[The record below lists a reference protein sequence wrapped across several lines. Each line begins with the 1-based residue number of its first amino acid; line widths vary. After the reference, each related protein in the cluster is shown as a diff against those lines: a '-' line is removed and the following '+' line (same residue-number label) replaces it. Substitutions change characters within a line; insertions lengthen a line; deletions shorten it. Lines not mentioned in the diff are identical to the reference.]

1 MASVSKV
8 ETVAVTGTTASQSV
22 ALHDD
27 NATYTSSA
35 SYETITMTSA
45 LTTGVATL
53 DASAEADAKVVLTGS
68 AGTGGDILIG
78 SQSSNLGDT
87 ITGNAG
93 NDSIRFAT
101 GSFTSADIVDG
112 GDGTDTIQ
120 LTTNGSTVVDA
131 DFTNVTNVEQVTSTA
146 GAQMTS
152 LTLGALAQAA
162 GITKVLLADTGALD
176 TVTIGAGFTNAIT
189 VDFDAD
195 AAAGGNKVV
204 ATAYTGVLTVTA
216 ADDDLDS
223 NASTI
228 TGGTGT
234 SDELKITTTAALDV
248 VLTSGM
254 TAIEKVT
261 LVGATGGISL
271 TTADASIAAGKNLA
285 IDLTA
290 SDDDANTVDAS
301 AETNGTVTITADAS
315 GAHIITLGQGNDSYT
330 HTGTTGVSTVV
341 GTKGNNIITTGGGA
355 DIITLGTGTDSVT
368 SGAGNDIIKATGP
381 TVSGS
386 TTTAGNFTSADI
398 INAGTGTD
406 VLQITTDG
414 FTLVDTDFAGL
425 TSVETLTST
434 AGTTA
439 RMTSATLGANA
450 MAAGI
455 TTVTMADTTA
465 SDKVVVSAA
474 FTNALTVNL
483 SADGAANTVDGSA
496 SAATVTIVA
505 AADEL
510 DSTANVLKGGTGTG
524 DTLNIAT
531 AGNAIQAADTISWS
545 GIENYTLTGN
555 GAQSLTLSDG
565 NIAAGAAL
573 TVNGNSQTSTVFTFD
588 GSAESDGT
596 MTVMLRGS
604 GNHIV
609 TLGQGN
615 DTVSTHSVTTGTLA
629 LTLTGGNNTVTT
641 GEGVATV
648 TLGGGNDNLTLN
660 LGNDIVQGTNG
671 QLDQNDT
678 VAGGTGTDTIKYTDA
693 STVRDSDFTNVT
705 SVEAVTMVGDFAGT
719 FTLGANA
726 STAGI
731 TSLTLTDL
739 DTADTVTVGAGFAS
753 NLTVNI
759 AAAASALNTVNAA
772 AYTKV
777 LTIAANATSLDTTTS
792 VLTGGTGTSDV
803 LSLTGDLDTTIVTTS
818 ISGIENWTTSGTGGG
833 AGDTLTM
840 VSVDGNIAAG
850 KSLTVDFTSADDDNL
865 AANFA
870 NESDGTVTIL
880 ADGSGAHIVTLGQGA
895 DTYTSTSTGVDTV
908 VATKGAN
915 TISVGDGVDIITL
928 GTGTD
933 TITIGTAGDADVVKV
948 VGATALVANTA
959 VITDWTTSAAILL
972 TFAIVDGSSRNLV
985 ALDDGADATSANSIS
1000 TILTGAKDLGNAAIV
1015 DNSTHLALSTTTAIS
1030 GSSAVETA
1038 LEFGGTFQLTNEG
1051 AKAAGDT
1058 WFVSY
1063 DDNVSSY
1070 IAMVTVNSVVAD
1082 GAYFG
1087 VGSLDAIEIIK
1098 LTGVADNS
1106 VIVAGDITFA

>member
-1 MASVSKV
+1 MR
-8 ETVAVTGTTASQSV
+8 
-22 ALHDD
+22 
-27 NATYTSSA
+27 
-35 SYETITMTSA
+35 
-45 LTTGVATL
+45 
-53 DASAEADAKVVLTGS
+53 
-68 AGTGGDILIG
+68 
-78 SQSSNLGDT
+78 
-87 ITGNAG
+87 G

-112 GDGTDTIQ
+112 GDGTDTI
-120 LTTNGSTVVDA
+120 LMTTDGSTVVDA
-131 DFTNVTNVEQVTSTA
+131 DFTNVTNVEQLTTTA
-146 GAQMTS
+146 GTAGQMTS
-152 LTLGALAQAA
+152 ATLGALAMAA
-162 GITKVLLADTGALD
+162 GITKVILADTSATD
-176 TVTIGAGFTNAIT
+176 TVVIGAGFTSAIT
-189 VDFDAD
+189 VDLPDD
-195 AAAGGNKVV
+195 AAANTVN
-204 ATAYTGVLTVTA
+204 AAAYTGVLTITA
-216 ADDDLDS
+216 GDGDLDT
-223 NASTI
+223 STSTL

-234 SDELKITTTAALDV
+234 SDELKVTPAGNDLTVIRTA
-248 VLTSGM
+248 SM
-254 TAIEKVT
+254 TAIEKITV
-261 LVGATGGISL
+261 VGAAGGVSI
-271 TTADASIAAGKNLA
+271 TTANASIAAGKNLA

-290 SDDDANTVDAS
+290 SDDDANTVNAS

-341 GTKGNNIITTGGGA
+341 GTKGNNIIATGGGA

-368 SGAGNDIIKATGP
+368 SGVGNDIIKATGP
-381 TVSGS
+381 TVVGA

-434 AGTTA
+434 AGTAA

-455 TTVTMADTTA
+455 TTVTMADTSA

-505 AADEL
+505 ATNEL

-531 AGNAIQAADTISWS
+531 AGNDIEAADTISWS

-555 GAQSLTLSDG
+555 GAQSLELSDG

-629 LTLTGGNNTVTT
+629 LVLTGGNNTVTT

-678 VAGGTGTDTIKYTDA
+678 VAGGTGTDTIKYMDA

-759 AAAASALNTVNAA
+759 AAAATALNTVNAA

-777 LTIAANATSLDTTTS
+777 LTISANAISLDTTTS

-803 LSLTGDLDTTIVTTS
+803 LSLTGSLNTTIVTTS
-818 ISGIENWTTSGTGGG
+818 ISGIENWTTSGTVV
-833 AGDTLTM
+833 L
-840 VSVDGNIAAG
+840 
-850 KSLTVDFTSADDDNL
+850 
-865 AANFA
+865 
-870 NESDGTVTIL
+870 VTP
-880 ADGSGAHIVTLGQGA
+880 
-895 DTYTSTSTGVDTV
+895 
-908 VATKGAN
+908 
-915 TISVGDGVDIITL
+915 
-928 GTGTD
+928 
-933 TITIGTAGDADVVKV
+933 
-948 VGATALVANTA
+948 
-959 VITDWTTSAAILL
+959 
-972 TFAIVDGSSRNLV
+972 
-985 ALDDGADATSANSIS
+985 
-1000 TILTGAKDLGNAAIV
+1000 
-1015 DNSTHLALSTTTAIS
+1015 
-1030 GSSAVETA
+1030 
-1038 LEFGGTFQLTNEG
+1038 
-1051 AKAAGDT
+1051 
-1058 WFVSY
+1058 
-1063 DDNVSSY
+1063 
-1070 IAMVTVNSVVAD
+1070 
-1082 GAYFG
+1082 
-1087 VGSLDAIEIIK
+1087 
-1098 LTGVADNS
+1098 
-1106 VIVAGDITFA
+1106 